1 MTTAA
6 TTSLIEHLFK
16 EHERFLWGIGYRMTG
31 NAADADD
38 LVQETFVRAMNHPPA
53 NLDQPLRPWLVQV
66 TMNLSRDWLRRRK
79 RQAYEGI
86 WLPSPIETGE
96 GFLQVQ
102 STLIDQG
109 DAATRYDLLESVS
122 FAFLLALETLTPAQ
136 RAVLL
141 LRDVFDYSVVET
153 AKALEMSEANV
164 KTTHHRA
171 RRAMGDYDRSRMIPT
186 QSLQARTRQTMETFL
201 RCLSDHDV
209 AGIENLLASDVR
221 QLSDG
226 GGEFFAARVP
236 VVGREKVALFNLRLT
251 QLARKTEVN
260 LNWRML
266 NGMPALITDY
276 PQAPANYA
284 RRVVTYCEI
293 DAQGKINRIYNILA
307 TRKLAAFQ
315 RNNAFVTIPG

>member
-38 LVQETFVRAMNHPPA
+38 LVQETFMRAMNHPPA

-86 WLPSPIETGE
+86 WLPSPIETDE
-96 GFLQVQ
+96 TFF
-102 STLIDQG
+102 SAENAPTAES
-109 DAATRYDLLESVS
+109 DAATHYDLLESVS
-122 FAFLLALETLTPAQ
+122 FAFLLALEALTPSQ

-153 AKALEMSEANV
+153 AEALNMTEPNV

-171 RRAMGDYDRSRMIPT
+171 RRAMSDYDRSRMIPT
-186 QSLQARTRQTMETFL
+186 HNLQARTRQAMETFL

-209 AGIENLLASDVR
+209 AGIENLLARDVR

-236 VVGREKVALFNLRLT
+236 VVGLQKVALFNLRLA
-251 QLARKTEVN
+251 QLAKKTEVQV
-260 LNWRML
+260 NWQLL
-266 NGMPALITDY
+266 NGMPALVTDY

-293 DAQGKINRIYNILA
+293 DAEGKINRIYNILA
-307 TRKLAAFQ
+307 TRKLSIFQ
-315 RNNAFVTIPG
+315 KK

>member
-16 EHERFLWGIGYRMTG
+16 EHERFLWGISYRMTG

-53 NLDQPLRPWLVQV
+53 NLDLPLRPWLVQV

-79 RQAYEGI
+79 RLAYEGV
-86 WLPSPIETGE
+86 WLPSPIETDEALLPVRNVPAGE
-96 GFLQVQ
+96 
-102 STLIDQG
+102 G
-109 DAATRYDLLESVS
+109 DAATHYDLLESVS
-122 FAFLLALETLTPAQ
+122 FAFLLALEVLTPSQ

-153 AKALEMSEANV
+153 AKALNMSEPNV

-171 RRAMGDYDRSRMIPT
+171 RKAMGDYDRARMIPT
-186 QSLQARTRQTMETFL
+186 HSLQARTRQAMETFV

-209 AGIENLLASDVR
+209 AGIENLLARDVR

-236 VVGREKVALFNLRLT
+236 VLGREKVALFNLRLT
-251 QLARKTEVN
+251 QLARKTEVSI
-260 LNWRML
+260 NWQLL
-266 NGMPALITDY
+266 NGLPALITDY
-276 PQAPANYA
+276 PKAPLNYA
-284 RRVVTYCEI
+284 RRVVTLCEL
-293 DAQGKINRIYNILA
+293 DAEGRINRIYNVLA
-307 TRKLAAFQ
+307 TRKLTAFQ
-315 RNNAFVTIPG
+315 WNNAFVTVPA

>member
-1 MTTAA
+1 MA
-6 TTSLIEHLFK
+6 TKVKTSLIEHLFK

-38 LVQETFVRAMNHPPA
+38 VVQETFVRAMNHPPA
-53 NLDQPLRPWLVQV
+53 NLEQPLRPWLMRV
-66 TMNLSRDWLRRRK
+66 TINLSRDLLRRRR

-86 WLPSPIETGE
+86 WLPSPIETE
-96 GFLQVQ
+96 EDFSSAQ
-102 STLIDQG
+102 SALANKA
-109 DAATRYDLLESVS
+109 DAATHYDLLESVS
-122 FAFLLALETLTPAQ
+122 FAFLLAVEALTPSQ

-153 AKALEMSEANV
+153 AEALNMSEPNV

-171 RRAMGDYDRSRMIPT
+171 RKAMGDYDRSRMIPT
-186 QSLQARTRQTMETFL
+186 QSLQAQTRQAMETFL
-201 RCLSDHDV
+201 RYLSDHDV
-209 AGIENLLASDVR
+209 AGIENLLARDVR

-236 VVGREKVALFNLRLT
+236 VVGRKKVALFNLRLT
-251 QLARKTEVN
+251 QLAKKTEVRIYWQ
-260 LNWRML
+260 LM

-276 PQAPANYA
+276 PNAPPNYA
-284 RRVVTYCEI
+284 RRVVTFGEL
-293 DAQGKINRIYNILA
+293 DAEGRINRIYNVLA

-315 RNNAFVTIPG
+315 RNNAFVTIPA